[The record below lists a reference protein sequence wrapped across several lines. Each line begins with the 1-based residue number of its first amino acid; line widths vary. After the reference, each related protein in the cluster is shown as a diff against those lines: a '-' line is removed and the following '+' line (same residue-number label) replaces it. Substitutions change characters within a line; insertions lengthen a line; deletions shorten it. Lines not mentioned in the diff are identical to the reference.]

1 MVPTFGLDLGNSVND
16 GVLKIEDGGGVLG
29 IVWIVEVVVEVVRVV
44 EMAEL
49 GRETVDG
56 TLGIAS
62 GSLPTAFARTGSN
75 HPPSYNTRSET
86 TNVHS
91 GGLSILYNS
100 DTPNEAPQRQGGYRR
115 DT

>member
-1 MVPTFGLDLGNSVND
+1 MVPTFGLDLGNSVID

-29 IVWIVEVVVEVVRVV
+29 IVWIVEVV

-75 HPPSYNTRSET
+75 QPPSYNTRSE
-86 TNVHS
+86 
-91 GGLSILYNS
+91 
-100 DTPNEAPQRQGGYRR
+100 DNECALKWPFH
-115 DT
+115 TV